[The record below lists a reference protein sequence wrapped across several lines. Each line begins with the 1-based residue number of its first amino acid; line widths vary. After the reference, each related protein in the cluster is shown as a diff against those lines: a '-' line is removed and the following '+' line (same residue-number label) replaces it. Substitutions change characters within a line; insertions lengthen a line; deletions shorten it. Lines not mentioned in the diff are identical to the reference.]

1 MASRLPAEDRE
12 KFMTTLIAIRDK
24 SPDAQKKF
32 ADLMPT
38 TIEGCLDQPI
48 IRVLQLVPGVKEAEQ
63 LEAYIESRLI
73 RLIAQVNVAHNMN
86 DPQLVF
92 TTRTLLDNFSTE
104 TLADI
109 TLVLNRGAAG
119 YYGSTYHQLDCSV
132 IVGWMRIH
140 LEEKAQLI
148 ERNHQT
154 GKDTRTKEET
164 AIDYKAYIERTEKE
178 RAQERE
184 QKIAKVEAKAE
195 LAEARRGGFK
205 SSPPEKLYIMAAI
218 QQVCARKYAGLHGG
232 QFKSFFNHPIPLD
245 DKGNS
250 IAIFCASVED
260 GKEILAEAQT
270 LIQLDQPTKK

>member
-1 MASRLPAEDRE
+1 MANRLPAEDRE

-24 SPDAQKKF
+24 SPEAQKEF
-32 ADLMPT
+32 ADRMPT
-38 TIEGCLDQPI
+38 TIEGCIDQPI
-48 IRVLQLVPGVKEAEQ
+48 IRVLQLVPGVKEAKQ

-148 ERNHQT
+148 ERNHKT

-164 AIDYKAYIERTEKE
+164 EIDYKAYIERTEKE
-178 RAQERE
+178 RAKERE
-184 QKIAKVEAKAE
+184 EKIAKVEAKAE
-195 LAEARRGGFK
+195 LAQARREGFNP
-205 SSPPEKLYIMAAI
+205 SSDQALELANICKQIAAY
-218 QQVCARKYAGLHGG
+218 RYAGMN
-232 QFKSFFNHPIPLD
+232 FKQMQDFFNHD
-245 DKGNS
+245 AGDGVR
-250 IAIFCASVED
+250 IFCDSEATA
-260 GKEILAEAQT
+260 KEILLEAKT
-270 LIQLDQPTKK
+270 IIQLDQPTKK